1 MMSYCKFRHDS
12 LIFRRGGTK
21 VVPAAAVSHQKPPAD
36 IPGFQILKRDSA
48 NGNLVTIEN
57 QVHKYIFSFFH
68 LYLFLLSVCVF
79 SFVKYKVY
87 NSSSSPHSLDW
98 VYIPNGKCV
107 CIVCLWERGLLQ
119 ATATTAR
126 RKGCGFRVT
135 DLDRTDRM
143 HWAALDVTKEFGR
156 RRSSRRNCCSI
167 ESPLIQ

>member
-1 MMSYCKFRHDS
+1 MSYCKFRHDS

-87 NSSSSPHSLDW
+87 NSSSSPHSLD
-98 VYIPNGKCV
+98 
-107 CIVCLWERGLLQ
+107 
-119 ATATTAR
+119 
-126 RKGCGFRVT
+126 
-135 DLDRTDRM
+135 
-143 HWAALDVTKEFGR
+143 
-156 RRSSRRNCCSI
+156 
-167 ESPLIQ
+167 